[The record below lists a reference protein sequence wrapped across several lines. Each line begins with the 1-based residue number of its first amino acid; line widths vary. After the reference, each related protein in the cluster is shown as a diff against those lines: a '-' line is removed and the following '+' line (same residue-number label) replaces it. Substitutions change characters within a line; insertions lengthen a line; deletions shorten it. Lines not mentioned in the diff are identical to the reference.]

1 MLHHLSNYLKFPEQ
15 IFLSRG
21 IKELSGKG
29 GRRVFLHRGIGNEFV
44 AVAPRILTIL
54 GYFWPLFASTTIFL
68 VAVIAFGGV
77 SQLSTESHGEAQGQ
91 GIIDYVAGQPDYT
104 N

>member
-1 MLHHLSNYLKFPEQ
+1 MDISPQLLQYRYHFVIAIFVSLIFSLMLY
-15 IFLSRG
+15 
-21 IKELSGKG
+21 
-29 GRRVFLHRGIGNEFV
+29 
-44 AVAPRILTIL
+44 AAPRILTIL